1 MSSKPDLP
9 IIPFASQKRW
19 RLWLAKNHA
28 KAEGIWLRIFKK
40 DSAVKTITYA
50 EALDEALCYGWIDG
64 QKRSYDE
71 ESWLQKFTPRRPRSI
86 WSKVNIQHVEQLTR
100 AGKMRPSGL
109 KAIEAA
115 KSDGRWERGYDSP
128 GTATAPEDF
137 LKELSK
143 DKKAKAFF
151 ETLNKAN
158 TYAIV
163 WRLQTAKKPETRT
176 KLMKTILAMLAKGE
190 KFHP

>member
-100 AGKMRPSGL
+100 ADKMRPSGL
-109 KAIEAA
+109 KAIETA

>member
-9 IIPFASQKRW
+9 LIPFESQKKW

-28 KAEGIWLRIFKK
+28 KSEGIWLRIFKK

-64 QKRSYDE
+64 QKRSHDE
-71 ESWLQKFTPRRPRSI
+71 ESWLQKFTPRRTRSI
-86 WSKVNIQHVEQLTR
+86 WSKVNIQHVERLIK
-100 AGKMRPSGL
+100 AGKMRPSGF

-115 KSDGRWERGYDSP
+115 KGDGRWERGYDSP

-176 KLMKTILAMLAKGE
+176 KRMRTILGMLAKRE